1 MKKKALSLLLACTM
15 AFSSFSMALAAGDAV
30 VVEATQSNE
39 QMAGDFL
46 KAAGVLKGD
55 DKGNLNLD
63 QALTREQAML
73 MIAKLMGKEDEA
85 LNFKGQSTFKDAK
98 NNAYWAPVIAWAEAQ
113 KLTNGMGDGTF
124 GLGKEATKNQ
134 VVTMYL
140 RVLGYEVT
148 WAGKE
153 LSADSQKVVE
163 ETGLLTAV
171 GETFNRGAMA
181 VMTVNTL
188 KATPKGAETTLA
200 KNLNVDMTKAP
211 KFVTPS
217 KPGEIGDAKVES
229 AKAIANNKIEVK
241 FDKEVNAAAA
251 DFKVTE
257 KADATK
263 VLEVKEAKM
272 ESAKVAVLT
281 VEGLTSGK
289 AYSVKVGENTVNFT
303 GIGKVATVPT
313 IKNVKGTDF
322 NRVEIEFSGVM
333 DKETAETVANYVIEK
348 ATVVKATL
356 NADRNKVTLETEG
369 LAKNTLYKMTI
380 DNVKSAD
387 AVAMKKVSKTFRAT
401 EDTIAPKVLETKFLN
416 NETIEIK
423 FNESMNKAALEDVAN
438 YKIPNLE
445 VVSAKASE
453 VTYAD
458 DTVTLKTATQ
468 DVKVS
473 YTLTVEGLKDA
484 SVKGNALA
492 KFSRTFRGVAVD
504 TTAPVVTKV
513 TAISNTLVKIEVSEN
528 NLMDATSVADVANY
542 AVDRD
547 VTVVSAELVAGS
559 NKYGKTKEILV
570 TTSAQ
575 ESGNYK
581 LTVKGIMD
589 EFGNALKAI
598 SGTNYRQYA
607 FTAGAEVVA
616 PLKVA
621 SIQPNG
627 LNKIVVTFDKEA
639 DKTTAQDPTN
649 YVFNKDLGAATKA
662 TLSSD
667 AKSVTLET
675 ATQKAGT
682 QYTVTINGV
691 QYKYVPS
698 AVTVDV
704 KANFVALA
712 TEADLTAPTLSYA
725 YAPNK
730 SEVHLVFSEAM
741 KAPTGAIVSANAIG
755 LTYVD
760 MTSDDTTMVF
770 KAAAVGATTEYTLTA
785 AGAKMTDL
793 AGNAFKLE
801 ADTKFYGSDIENA
814 GPTISDANIEQV
826 NANKIKLTFDKN
838 IQSPVTVP
846 DYVATRDEDDHN
858 VLYISKTSGVFE
870 VNKEIL
876 IDLVNVKDMVDVAF
890 KPVNNSTKIKFTPY
904 MSATEAPVMTNAV
917 AVNNKKVELTF
928 NEPLSATGSY
938 KIEYINTDGKH
949 VAAGFTNTPS
959 FNTTKDKVILTLSS
973 EMKATEVYY
982 VKYLSAAV
990 NLGGKSAVTKDFE
1003 MSFNG
1008 TAVQAN
1014 SKYIAGV
1021 SFDGNKTVVVYDQ
1034 AGNKITPS
1042 AVQVKVGGNGDFK
1055 PVTTTAKYATGTS
1068 IVGYFQQENTYKVIA
1083 DIDADNQAKE
1093 FEFKGILSSADTAKG
1108 VTLGQTVATT
1118 AGNAA
1123 AKQTFTLTVTTDG
1136 AVTGG
1141 ATTILG
1147 TPYTV
1152 NAGATPGAIA
1162 AGIKTTGVNG
1172 WTLTVSEN
1180 VVTFERQVATNTA
1193 IAMVAEANTATTGA
1207 IFTLAETVAGKA
1219 PVAAVATTQVTSGAN
1234 ADGTISLR
1242 FADGTIDKPVTVTV
1256 TSGALVADV
1265 AKAIETALKAIGEID
1280 TKYAITSTTE
1290 NVVVTQKAGQ
1300 ESNATISLTI
1310 N

>member
-1 MKKKALSLLLACTM
+1 M

-217 KPGEIGDAKVES
+217 KPGEIGDAKVTS
-229 AKAIANNKIEVK
+229 AKAIANDKIEVK
-241 FDKEVNAAAA
+241 FDKEVSAAAA

-289 AYSVKVGENTVNFT
+289 AYAVKVGENTVNFT

-313 IKNVKGTDF
+313 VKNVKGTDF
-322 NRVEIEFSGVM
+322 NRVEIEFNGVM

-356 NADRNKVTLETEG
+356 NADRNVVELETEG
-369 LAKNTLYKMTI
+369 LVKGNLYKITI
-380 DNVKSAD
+380 ENVKSAD
-387 AVAMKKVSKTFRAT
+387 LVAMKKAPKTFRAT
-401 EDTIAPKVLETKFLN
+401 EDTIAPKVLETKFVN

-423 FNESMNKAALEDVAN
+423 FSESMNKAALEDVAN

-445 VVSAKASE
+445 VVSAKASK
-453 VTYAD
+453 TTNTD

-513 TAISNTLVKIEVSEN
+513 TAISSTLVKVEVLEN
-528 NLMDATSVADVANY
+528 NLMDATSVADIANY

-547 VTVVSAELVAGS
+547 VTVVSAELIADS
-559 NKYGKTKEILV
+559 NKYNKTKEILV

-575 ESGNYK
+575 EKGSYK
-581 LTVKGIMD
+581 LTVKGITD
-589 EFGNALKAI
+589 EFGNALKAV
-598 SGTNYRQYA
+598 SGTTYRQYA
-607 FTAGAEVVA
+607 FTAGAEIVA

-627 LNKIVVTFDKEA
+627 LNKIVVTFDREA
-639 DKTTAQDPTN
+639 DKATAQDPTN
-649 YVFNKDLGAATKA
+649 YAFDKDLGAATKA
-662 TLSSD
+662 TLSSTD
-667 AKSVTLET
+667 AKVVTLET

-682 QYTVTINGV
+682 KYTVTINGV

-704 KANFVALA
+704 KASFIALA
-712 TEADLTAPTLSYA
+712 TEADITAPTLSYA

-730 SEVHLVFSEAM
+730 SEIHLVFSEAM
-741 KAPTGAIVSANAIG
+741 RVPTGAIVSAGAVG
-755 LTYVD
+755 MTYVD
-760 MTSDDTTMVF
+760 LINDDTTMVF
-770 KAAAVGATTEYTLTA
+770 KAANEMKEYTLTA
-785 AGAKMTDL
+785 AGTAMADL

-801 ADTKFYGSDIENA
+801 ADTKFYGSSVTSV
-814 GPTISDANIEQV
+814 GPTTTEANIEQV
-826 NANKIKLTFDKN
+826 NAKKIKVTFDKN
-838 IQSPVTVP
+838 IKTV
-846 DYVATRDEDDHN
+846 VANGILAGATATIDADDKN
-858 VLYISKTSGVFE
+858 VVFITKDSGVFE
-870 VNKEIL
+870 VNKAVKL
-876 IDLVNVKDMVDVAF
+876 NFTDVTDYADVKYYAGTDNAKTID
-890 KPVNNSTKIKFTPY
+890 FTPY
-904 MSATEAPVMTNAV
+904 MSATEAPVMTNAT
-917 AVNNKKVELTF
+917 AVHNQKVELTF

-938 KIEYINTDGKH
+938 KIEKINSTTGKYES
-949 VAAGFTNTPS
+949 ANLAITATTLNTAG
-959 FNTTKDKVILTLSS
+959 DKVVLTLGSAMNAN
-973 EMKATEVYY
+973 EIYY

-990 NLGGKSAVTKDFE
+990 NLGGKAAVTKDFE

-1008 TAVQAN
+1008 TPVVAN
-1014 SKYIAGV
+1014 DKYIGGV
-1021 SFDGNKTVVVYDQ
+1021 SFEGSQTVIVYDQ
-1034 AGNKITPS
+1034 AGNKVTPT
-1042 AVQVKVGGNGDFK
+1042 AIQVKVGENFQN
-1055 PVTTTAKYATGTS
+1055 VTTQTAFAAAGTK
-1068 IVGYFQQENTYKVIA
+1068 IVGHFQQDKTYKVTA
-1083 DIDADNQAKE
+1083 NDKDNASLGS
-1093 FEFKGILSSADTAKG
+1093 FEFAGTLAEANAAKG
-1108 VTLGQTVATT
+1108 VTLQTVATT
-1118 AGNAA
+1118 AGALEVKA
-1123 AKQTFTLTVTTDG
+1123 TGTLTVTGTLTDG
-1136 AVTGG
+1136 AISIKGNNIPTTSVTAIETLRTSIAALNVGYASAVVNG
-1141 ATTILG
+1141 NDVVFTSA
-1147 TPYTV
+1147 TV
-1152 NAGATPGAIA
+1152 NSVTFGAIA
-1162 AGIKTTGVNG
+1162 STADLTITPVLVEGTAAVSGTAIVKVLTGASEAGTITVRVNGQDVIVTVAAGNSVAEVATLIKNAITNVTGVTATVSG
-1172 WTLTVSEN
+1172 DTITLT
-1180 VVTFERQVATNTA
+1180 QITA
-1193 IAMVAEANTATTGA
+1193 STTP
-1207 IFTLAETVAGKA
+1207 ITVA
-1219 PVAAVATTQVTSGAN
+1219 
-1234 ADGTISLR
+1234 
-1242 FADGTIDKPVTVTV
+1242 
-1256 TSGALVADV
+1256 
-1265 AKAIETALKAIGEID
+1265 
-1280 TKYAITSTTE
+1280 
-1290 NVVVTQKAGQ
+1290 
-1300 ESNATISLTI
+1300 I

>member
-1 MKKKALSLLLACTM
+1 M

-229 AKAIANNKIEVK
+229 AKAIANDKIEVK

-257 KADATK
+257 KSDATK
-263 VLEVKEAKM
+263 VIEVKEAKM

-289 AYSVKVGENTVNFT
+289 AYAVKVGENTVNFT

-333 DKETAETVANYVIEK
+333 DKETAETVANYTIEK

-356 NADRNKVTLETEG
+356 NADRNVVELETEG
-369 LAKNTLYKMTI
+369 LVKGTLYKITI
-380 DNVKSAD
+380 ENVKSAD
-387 AVAMKKVSKTFRAT
+387 LVAMKKAPKTFRAM
-401 EDTIAPKVLETKFLN
+401 EDTIAPKVLETKFVN
-416 NETIEIK
+416 NETIEIR
-423 FNESMNKAALEDVAN
+423 FSESMDKALLEDVAS
-438 YKIPNLE
+438 YKIPNLD
-445 VVSAKASE
+445 VVSAKASK
-453 VTYAD
+453 VTYTN
-458 DTVTLKTATQ
+458 DTVTLKTAAQ

-473 YTLTVEGLKDA
+473 YTLTAEGLKDA

-513 TAISNTLVKIEVSEN
+513 TSISNTLVKVEVLEN
-528 NLMDATSVADVANY
+528 NLMDATSVADIANY

-547 VTVVSAELVAGS
+547 VTVVSAELIADS
-559 NKYGKTKEILV
+559 NKYNKTKEILV

-575 ESGNYK
+575 EKGSYK
-581 LTVKGIMD
+581 LTVKGITD
-589 EFGNALKAI
+589 EFGNALKAV
-598 SGTNYRQYA
+598 SGTTYRQYA
-607 FTAGAEVVA
+607 FTAGAEIVA

-627 LNKIVVTFDKEA
+627 LNKIVVTFDREA
-639 DKTTAQDPTN
+639 DKATAQDPTN
-649 YVFNKDLGAATKA
+649 YAFDKDLGAATKA
-662 TLSSD
+662 TLSSTD
-667 AKSVTLET
+667 AKVVTLET

-682 QYTVTINGV
+682 KYTVTINGV

-704 KANFVALA
+704 KASFIALA
-712 TEADLTAPTLSYA
+712 TEADITAPTLSYA

-730 SEVHLVFSEAM
+730 SEIHLVFSEAM
-741 KAPTGAIVSANAIG
+741 KAPVANSTMAALHKDGNVIM
-755 LTYVD
+755 TYVD
-760 MTSDDTTMVF
+760 RTSDDTTLVF
-770 KAAAVGATTEYTLTA
+770 KATNDMKEYTLSM
-785 AGAKMTDL
+785 AGLTLTDL

-801 ADTKFYGSDIENA
+801 ADTKFYGSNVTSV
-814 GPTISDANIEQV
+814 GPTTTDSNIEQV
-826 NANKIKLTFDKN
+826 NAKKIKVTFDKN
-838 IQSPVTVP
+838 IKTV
-846 DYVATRDEDDHN
+846 VANGILAGATATIDADDKN
-858 VLYISKTSGVFE
+858 VVFITKDSGVFE
-870 VNKEIL
+870 VNKAIKL
-876 IDLVNVKDMVDVAF
+876 DFKDVTDYADVKYYAGTDNAKTID
-890 KPVNNSTKIKFTPY
+890 FTPY
-904 MSATEAPVMTNAV
+904 MSATEAPVMTNAT
-917 AVNNKKVELTF
+917 AIHNQKVELTF

-938 KIEYINTDGKH
+938 KIEKINSTTGKYES
-949 VAAGFTNTPS
+949 ANLAITATTPNTAG
-959 FNTTKDKVILTLSS
+959 DKVVLTLGSAMNAN
-973 EMKATEVYY
+973 EIYY

-990 NLGGKSAVTKDFE
+990 NLGGKAAVTKDFE

-1008 TAVQAN
+1008 TPVVPN
-1014 SKYIAGV
+1014 DKYIGGV
-1021 SFDGNKTVVVYDQ
+1021 SFEGSQTVIVYDQ
-1034 AGNKITPS
+1034 AGNKVTPT
-1042 AVQVKVGGNGDFK
+1042 AIQVKVGENFQN
-1055 PVTTTAKYATGTS
+1055 VTTQTAFAAAGTK
-1068 IVGYFQQENTYKVIA
+1068 IVGYFQQDKTYKVTA
-1083 DIDADNQAKE
+1083 NDKDNASLGS
-1093 FEFKGILSSADTAKG
+1093 FEFAGTLAEANAAKG
-1108 VTLGQTVATT
+1108 VTLQTVATT
-1118 AGNAA
+1118 AGALEVKA
-1123 AKQTFTLTVTTDG
+1123 TGTLTVTGTLTNG
-1136 AVTGG
+1136 TISIGG
-1141 ATTILG
+1141 NNIATTSLTGIETLRTSIAALNIAG
-1147 TPYTV
+1147 YASAGVNGNDVVFTSATV
-1152 NAGATPGAIA
+1152 NSATFGAIA
-1162 AGIKTTGVNG
+1162 STADLTITPVLVEGTAAVSGTAIVKVLTGASEAGTITVRVNGQDVIVTVAAGNSVAEVATLIKNAITNVTGVTATVLDDTI
-1172 WTLTVSEN
+1172 TLT
-1180 VVTFERQVATNTA
+1180 QITA
-1193 IAMVAEANTATTGA
+1193 STTP
-1207 IFTLAETVAGKA
+1207 ITVA
-1219 PVAAVATTQVTSGAN
+1219 
-1234 ADGTISLR
+1234 
-1242 FADGTIDKPVTVTV
+1242 
-1256 TSGALVADV
+1256 
-1265 AKAIETALKAIGEID
+1265 
-1280 TKYAITSTTE
+1280 
-1290 NVVVTQKAGQ
+1290 
-1300 ESNATISLTI
+1300 I